1 MIDGDDGDDGDSQTL
16 RVLIESFKNVHFDLI

>member
-1 MIDGDDGDDGDSQTL
+1 MIDGDDSDDGDSQTL